1 MKTNL
6 DKTRLSYIAKNYYLK
21 ETNKSYNK
29 DNANSFNK
37 TSSYFSNLFK
47 GKQGNNQ

>member
-6 DKTRLSYIAKNYYLK
+6 DKTRLSYIAKNYYMK

-37 TSSYFSNLFK
+37 NLIIFF
-47 GKQGNNQ
+47 